1 MEKDTLTN
9 RRKADHIQINLNQD
23 VQSGQTTG
31 LEKYHFIHQALPEMS
46 LEDVDLAQTIFNKNQ
61 PVPFLISSMT
71 GGTSQAERI
80 NRILATAAQ
89 ETGFA
94 MGVGSQRAA
103 LEDSSL
109 TSSFQVRKYAPDI
122 LLFANLGAVQLNMG
136 FGIEE
141 CQRAVEMIDADALI
155 LHLNPLQ
162 EALQPEGDTDFSG
175 LAKKIE
181 KVRLRL
187 SVPLVVKEV
196 GWGLSPTACKMLFDA
211 GVDAVDVGGAG
222 GTSWSQVEMYRIQ
235 DSYRRQTAS
244 AFRDWGIPT
253 AVAIQNARLV
263 SNTWLVFASGGL
275 KNGVDAAKCLS
286 LGANMCGMAGIL
298 LKAADDSLE
307 TTVNVMQMLVDQL
320 RIAMFASGAHQLA
333 DLTPERLSTQ

>member
-136 FGIEE
+136 FGIEK

-181 KVRLRL
+181 KVRQRL
-187 SVPLVVKEV
+187 SIPLVVKEV
-196 GWGLSPTACKMLFDA
+196 GWGLSPAACRMLFDA
-211 GVDAVDVGGAG
+211 GVDAVDVAGAG

-235 DSYRRQTAS
+235 DPYRRQTAS

-253 AVAIQNARLV
+253 AASIQNARLV

-307 TTVNVMQMLVDQL
+307 TTVNVMQMLIDQL
-320 RIAMFASGAHQLA
+320 HIAMFASGARQLA